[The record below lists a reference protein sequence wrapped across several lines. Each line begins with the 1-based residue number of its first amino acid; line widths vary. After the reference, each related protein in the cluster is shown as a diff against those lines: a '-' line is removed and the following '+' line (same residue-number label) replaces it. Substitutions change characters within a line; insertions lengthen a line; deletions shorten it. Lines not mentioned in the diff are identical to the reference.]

1 MNLNDIR
8 ANAYQNAS
16 KAESKDEKTS
26 EKPLFSDVN
35 VEIGKILSQNV
46 KKDQKNIN
54 QQKTQQS
61 QTGLIKV
68 PAKEKGT
75 VLVPCC

>member
-35 VEIGKILSQNV
+35 VEIGKILSQN
-46 KKDQKNIN
+46 
-54 QQKTQQS
+54 
-61 QTGLIKV
+61 
-68 PAKEKGT
+68 
-75 VLVPCC
+75 